1 MCGQAVR
8 LGLEA
13 ARDVG
18 VHRLLRSL
26 FPLLSALACG
36 SEGAAFAS
44 LFFREEE
51 TRPCQSSVDDVPERA
66 TGQ

>member
-1 MCGQAVR
+1 MR

-26 FPLLSALACG
+26 FPLFSALACG

-51 TRPCQSSVDDVPERA
+51 TRPCQSSVADVPERA